1 MGALG
6 DTLRERR
13 AALGITLEQ
22 AEASTRIRARLLEAL
37 EKGEYDRLPAPGYV
51 KGYVSSYARYL
62 ELDPLPLLALY
73 KGESGTSG
81 SQDLNLPQINEAV
94 VPSAQQHAMPWKAGI
109 AALLI
114 IALLSLSIW
123 AVTRIWG
130 GPEPTP
136 PEPAVPS
143 AQTSATAEPTDT
155 PSAVQDASPA
165 TEVLPFTLEVRVSA
179 EGASWLRITIDGLN
193 AYEGT
198 LTGGQSKTFEVSSSA
213 SVRVGKPDL
222 VTVLR
227 DGEAVNI
234 PGGDTPTVKLKA
246 SADR

>member
-13 AALGITLEQ
+13 MALGISLEQ

-51 KGYVSSYARYL
+51 RGYVSSYSRFL

-73 KGESGTSG
+73 KSESGTHG
-81 SQDLNLPQINEAV
+81 PQDLDLPQIREAV
-94 VPSAQQHAMPWKAGI
+94 VPSAQQHALPWRAGI

-114 IALLSLSIW
+114 VALLSLSIW
-123 AVTRIWG
+123 AVTRMWR

-136 PEPAVPS
+136 PEPSVPI
-143 AQTSATAEPTDT
+143 QTTETAEPTET
-155 PSAVQDASPA
+155 PSASPA
-165 TEVLPFTLEVRVSA
+165 TQPASELLPFTLEVRVSA
-179 EGASWLRITIDGLN
+179 EGASWLRITVDDLK
-193 AYEGT
+193 AYEGV
-198 LTGGQSKTFEVSSSA
+198 LTGGQSKTFEVSDSA
-213 SVRVGKPDL
+213 SVRIGKPDL

-227 DGEAVNI
+227 DGEPVDL

-246 SADR
+246 SATR